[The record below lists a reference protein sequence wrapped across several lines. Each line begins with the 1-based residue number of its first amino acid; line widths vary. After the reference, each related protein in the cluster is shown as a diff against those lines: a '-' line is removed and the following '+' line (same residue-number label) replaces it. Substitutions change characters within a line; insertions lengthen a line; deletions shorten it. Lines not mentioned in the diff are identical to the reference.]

1 DSTNT
6 AFYKDMRYKRL
17 LFDFYVEIRGSRF
30 ARGLANFV
38 SIDALGGLTRDSALP
53 LPSSNRDKDP
63 ILNPR
68 ESSSE
73 LSDLFLLSELS
84 DFFINT
90 PSNLLFNNSKG
101 NKAAKK
107 IAAKEQKSTTKKIVV
122 SFKNPTLFC
131 AEGRTLS
138 KKAKTLVVTLKAIA
152 L

>member
-1 DSTNT
+1 MQ
-6 AFYKDMRYKRL
+6 YERL
-17 LFDFYVEIRGSRF
+17 LFDFYVETG
-30 ARGLANFV
+30 
-38 SIDALGGLTRDSALP
+38 
-53 LPSSNRDKDP
+53 DKDP

-73 LSDLFLLSELS
+73 LSDPFVSSPTDLFAELLSELS
-84 DFFINT
+84 DFSINT
-90 PSNLLFNNSKG
+90 PSDLLFNNSKG

-107 IAAKEQKSTTKKIVV
+107 IAAKEQKTTTKKI
-122 SFKNPTLFC
+122 SRYNRPFKNPTLFC